1 MSEVLKKSDFGKVER
16 IIEFIEEKGE
26 ITSKEAERISG
37 KSAATVRRYLKML
50 VETGYVEAEGNTNN
64 SRQAPCARYLSSARY
79 YKCRCVF
86 RYDFGVE
93 PKVDL
98 KRFEK

>member
-1 MSEVLKKSDFGKVER
+1 MNIYNAFLIHEGFKKEADARKMSEVLKKSDFCKVER

-26 ITSKEAERISG
+26 ITSKEAERITG

-64 SRQAPCARYLSSARY
+64 SI
-79 YKCRCVF
+79 YKAH
-86 RYDFGVE
+86 
-93 PKVDL
+93 
-98 KRFEK
+98 